1 MRGIDCRKTVG
12 APSFFCF
19 LMQGGY
25 LMCQKTGEKH
35 AEEKLWV
42 SWTGAT
48 TCARHRKQLQRPM
61 KVRAFFSVC
70 VCAVCVGIEHLN
82 QNKNIICGW

>member
-25 LMCQKTGEKH
+25 LIRQKTGKKH
-35 AEEKLWV
+35 TEEK
-42 SWTGAT
+42 
-48 TCARHRKQLQRPM
+48 Q
-61 KVRAFFSVC
+61 
-70 VCAVCVGIEHLN
+70 
-82 QNKNIICGW
+82 